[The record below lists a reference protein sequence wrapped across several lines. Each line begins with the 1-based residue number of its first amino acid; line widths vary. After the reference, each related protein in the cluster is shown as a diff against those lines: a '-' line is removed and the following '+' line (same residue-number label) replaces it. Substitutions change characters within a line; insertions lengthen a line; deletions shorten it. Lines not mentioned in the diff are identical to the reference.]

1 MFDAK
6 VQLFRRS
13 RNRRPDESETTKFGI
28 VSTQPHQEGG
38 GLHNEMQSRVRLNKF
53 TTDPWIKILKTLHVT
68 DKSAVML
75 ASHIPAVV
83 VKIGHAET
91 VNRELRNAILI
102 RKHKVPGF
110 VKLKGAFLCDD
121 DMKKYRNDMTSIG
134 LPLCNGKPG
143 AGTRV
148 LVMPY
153 FGPSVFQTNWEGKF
167 DILIKLLRSA
177 AMALCIAYD
186 RLGLSYTDT
195 HLDNLMIV
203 SHDAESDIRSS
214 IMGYPVV
221 FVSADALFSPVWID
235 LENAMIDANRQSV
248 SDTYNAI
255 SNMLTD
261 TKKLRGVKFTASM
274 RETINMVSALADD
287 KAPFNIQVVRA
298 IGDAIGS
305 IKEAL

>member
-1 MFDAK
+1 
-6 VQLFRRS
+6 
-13 RNRRPDESETTKFGI
+13 
-28 VSTQPHQEGG
+28 
-38 GLHNEMQSRVRLNKF
+38 
-53 TTDPWIKILKTLHVT
+53 
-68 DKSAVML
+68 
-75 ASHIPAVV
+75 
-83 VKIGHAET
+83 
-91 VNRELRNAILI
+91 
-102 RKHKVPGF
+102 
-110 VKLKGAFLCDD
+110 
-121 DMKKYRNDMTSIG
+121 
-134 LPLCNGKPG
+134 
-143 AGTRV
+143 
-148 LVMPY
+148 
-153 FGPSVFQTNWEGKF
+153 
-167 DILIKLLRSA
+167 
-177 AMALCIAYD
+177 
-186 RLGLSYTDT
+186 
-195 HLDNLMIV
+195 MIV